1 VKLGCA
7 CPINPFLWSR
17 IEIDHKPTV
26 KQSGIHLDNIVVII
40 GVNCRYN
47 TPTIGKLLTIEATIK
62 TDLKDCLKNVL
73 AGAVKLVKE
82 ENTLA
87 LRIARPPVRLKE
99 GRDSLY
105 CIKVRQTLNITDLTL
120 RKTNI
125 EEFDVLLQSSLLDYR
140 GLTDTMLCAKHDG
153 LIEGHFAENTLSRSD
168 VHDFFTPVV
177 TIIELE

>member
-17 IEIDHKPTV
+17 IEIDHKPAV
-26 KQSGIHLDNIVVII
+26 KKSGVHLNNIVVII

-62 TDLKDCLKNVL
+62 TNLENCLKNIL

-99 GRDSLY
+99 GGDSLD

-125 EEFDVLLQSSLLDYR
+125 EEFDALLQSSLLDYR
-140 GLTDTMLCAKHDG
+140 GLTDTMLCAKHDR
-153 LIEGHFAENTLSRSD
+153 LVERHLAENTLGTSD

-177 TIIELE
+177 TTIELE